1 MGDLSEVL
9 KKITVPRTNGDGPH
23 PPSAEKPDDSDDQ
36 CKLCQGRGWVS
47 PNAPVGSPEFGA
59 IAPCQ
64 CQESRIE
71 NERYDRLLKYS
82 NLGRLSRFK
91 FENLERHGL
100 SGSED
105 SKTLFLKAWETA
117 SSYAAA
123 PKGWLTFVGPNGS
136 GKTHLAVA
144 IANHCI
150 ENDQVVFFSHAPDL
164 LDHLRSSFGP
174 ASEISYSDLFE
185 QVRTVP
191 ILILDGLGSHSATPW
206 AEEKLR
212 QILNHR
218 YNAELPTVVTTATP
232 LHEIDSYIAAR
243 LTAQGLGKIVELGE
257 RDMPQPTG
265 LGAVPKLLSTKMT
278 FATLKKEGLSGSE
291 AGESHFF
298 KAWEAARSYADA
310 PKGWLTFVGPNGSG
324 KTHLAAAI
332 ANHCVENDQVVF
344 FSHAPGLLDHLRS
357 SFGPA
362 SEISYSDLFEQV
374 QTVPIL
380 ILDGLGGH
388 SATPWAE
395 EKLRQIL
402 NHRYNAELPT
412 VVTTASPLREI
423 DPYIVARLTAQG
435 LGKIVEL
442 GERDMQQT
450 TGLGAMPKLLSEK
463 MTFAT
468 LKKEGISGSET
479 SKNHFFKAWE
489 AARSY
494 ADDPK
499 GWLTFV
505 GPNGSGKTHLAAAIA
520 NHCVENDQVV
530 FFSHAP
536 DLLDHLRSSFG
547 PASETSYSDLFEQVR
562 TVPVLILDG
571 LGSQSATPWAEEK
584 LRQILNHRYNDK
596 LSTVVTTAVPIHEL
610 DSYIAA
616 RLTAQGFG
624 EVVELAERD
633 MQQTTGLGAVPKLLS
648 TKMTFAD
655 FETTLYDSQ
664 VESLKNALEKA
675 KEYAQNPAI
684 GERHWLTLAGNT
696 GTGKTHLA
704 VAIAVEQL
712 KMDRPVFYISVPE
725 LLDYLRAA
733 YSPESRVP
741 YDRRFEKIKTSSL
754 LILDGLG
761 REQSSPWAMDKLRQI
776 ISYRHDEQLPTIVTT
791 QLELNE
797 LDPVISSRIQDKD
810 VVTLVKI
817 NARDYRA
824 PDGGFISRADLRRRD
839 WTPSMIDQLLGEAD
853 ETAPNPHYPTAAPM
867 QLYALTRVLEA
878 ESTDAFTE
886 ARKKKSARGR

>member
-9 KKITVPRTNGDGPH
+9 KKIPVPRTNGDGPR

-47 PNAPVGSPEFGA
+47 PNAPVGSPEFGT

-91 FENLERHGL
+91 FENLERHGI
-100 SGSED
+100 SGSEA
-105 SKTLFLKAWETA
+105 SKTQFLKAWEA
-117 SSYAAA
+117 AHSYAAA
-123 PKGWLTFVGPNGS
+123 PEGWLTFVGPNGS

-150 ENDQVVFFSHAPDL
+150 ENNQVVFFSHAPDL

-218 YNAELPTVVTTATP
+218 YNAELPTVVTTAFP
-232 LHEIDSYIAAR
+232 LRDLDSYIQAR
-243 LTAQGLGKIVELGE
+243 LTAEGLGKIVDLGF
-257 RDMPQPTG
+257 PGISQPTG
-265 LGAVPKLLSTKMT
+265 LVAVPKLLSEKMT
-278 FATLKKEGLSGSE
+278 FAKLKKEGLSGSQASE
-291 AGESHFF
+291 TQFF

-310 PKGWLTFVGPNGSG
+310 PEGWITFVGPNGSG
-324 KTHLAAAI
+324 KTHLAVAI
-332 ANHCVENDQVVF
+332 ANHCIENNQVVF
-344 FSHAPGLLDHLRS
+344 FSHAPDLLDHLRS

-374 QTVPIL
+374 RTVPIL
-380 ILDGLGGH
+380 ILDGLGSH

-412 VVTTASPLREI
+412 VVTTASPLHEI
-423 DPYIVARLTAQG
+423 
-435 LGKIVEL
+435 
-442 GERDMQQT
+442 
-450 TGLGAMPKLLSEK
+450 
-463 MTFAT
+463 
-468 LKKEGISGSET
+468 
-479 SKNHFFKAWE
+479 
-489 AARSY
+489 
-494 ADDPK
+494 
-499 GWLTFV
+499 
-505 GPNGSGKTHLAAAIA
+505 
-520 NHCVENDQVV
+520 
-530 FFSHAP
+530 
-536 DLLDHLRSSFG
+536 
-547 PASETSYSDLFEQVR
+547 
-562 TVPVLILDG
+562 
-571 LGSQSATPWAEEK
+571 
-584 LRQILNHRYNDK
+584 
-596 LSTVVTTAVPIHEL
+596 

-624 EVVELAERD
+624 EVVELGERD
-633 MQQTTGLGAVPKLLS
+633 MPQPTGLGAVPKLLS
-648 TKMTFAD
+648 TKMTFAN
-655 FETTLYDSQ
+655 FETALYDRQ

-675 KEYAQNPAI
+675 KEYAQNPDI
-684 GERHWLTLAGNT
+684 GERLWLTLAGNT

-704 VAIAVEQL
+704 VAIAVEQR

-733 YSPESRVP
+733 YSPDSRVP
-741 YDRRFEKIKTSSL
+741 YDRRFEKIRTSSL

-776 ISYRHDEQLPTIVTT
+776 ISYRHDFQLPTIVTT
-791 QLELNE
+791 QRELNE
-797 LDPVISSRIQDKD
+797 LDPMISSRIQDKD

-817 NARDYRA
+817 DARDYRA
-824 PDGGFISRADLRRRD
+824 PDDGFLSRADLRRRD
-839 WTPSMIDQLLGEAD
+839 WTPDMIERLLSKADKTAPNPHHPNGDPMQLYALARVKKAESTNELDPVVSSRIQDKDVVTPVKIDARDYRAPGGRFLSRAELRRRGWTPDMIGRLLGEAD
-853 ETAPNPHYPTAAPM
+853 ETSLDPDHPQGRPV
-867 QLYALTRVLEA
+867 QFYARARVLEA
-878 ESTDAFTE
+878 ESTDAFRE
-886 ARKKKSARGR
+886 GRARPGRR